1 MERFQND
8 NIEQGKRQH
17 AQGQAGLYAST
28 VLGFGLLG
36 KMIPVNNAPWVPT
49 AGTTAVQSPANMTTG
64 VTMQSYTGQPTSTGG
79 GLPVMPRRF
88 NPNAASDYT
97 TTMLPDHLRPT
108 QTTDPNTLTPEELAQ
123 LGQPQGQMITFP
135 PLGQTQTKAQPTP
148 TPGQQPTRQKRF
160 NAPAQGSLNDLD

>member
-17 AQGQAGLYAST
+17 AQGQTGLYAST
-28 VLGFGLLG
+28 ILGFGLLG
-36 KMIPVNNAPWVPT
+36 KMLPVNNASWVPT
-49 AGTTAVQSPANMTTG
+49 SGTTAVQTPANMTTG
-64 VTMQSYTGQPTSTGG
+64 QPTSTAGF
-79 GLPVMPRRF
+79 PVMPRRF

-123 LGQPQGQMITFP
+123 LGQPQGQMLTFP
-135 PLGQTQTKAQPTP
+135 PLEQTQTKEQPTP